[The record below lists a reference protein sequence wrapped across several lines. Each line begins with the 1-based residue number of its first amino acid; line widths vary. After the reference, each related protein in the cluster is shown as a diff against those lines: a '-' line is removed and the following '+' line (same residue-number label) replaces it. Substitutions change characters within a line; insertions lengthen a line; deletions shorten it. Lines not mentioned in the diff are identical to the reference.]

1 MLIQFVLMDGSYE
14 SYPKSNANQE
24 KCMKQIIA
32 FGFENNDSFD
42 DDILNSTKCYL
53 PFKDCMYSFKDKRT
67 YPYDEKPDIHFV
79 QRINRNFP
87 TRSEGDITHVMNKI
101 LKPIF

>member
-1 MLIQFVLMDGSYE
+1 MLIQFVLMDGSCE

-53 PFKDCMYSFKDKRT
+53 PFNDCMYSAFETLALEPLARARG
-67 YPYDEKPDIHFV
+67 I
-79 QRINRNFP
+79 
-87 TRSEGDITHVMNKI
+87 EGEALADDACR
-101 LKPIF
+101 